1 MEDCI
6 FCKIINKEIPSSIIY
21 EDENV
26 IAFND
31 INPIAKIH
39 ILVVPKKHILDLTCV
54 DSDETLN
61 QINYAIKEITK
72 TNGMD
77 KDGFRVITNIGKN
90 GGQAVPHLHFHV
102 LGGEI
107 LPTR

>member
-1 MEDCI
+1 MQDCI

-39 ILVVPKKHILDLTCV
+39 ILVVPKKHILDVMEIDNELLDTKQEEYLCC
-54 DSDETLN
+54 SASGLES
-61 QINYAIKEITK
+61 QISRKYHAGIPE
-72 TNGMD
+72 GRRA
-77 KDGFRVITNIGKN
+77 GC
-90 GGQAVPHLHFHV
+90 
-102 LGGEI
+102 
-107 LPTR
+107 